1 MMVKLSIKISAI
13 ILMASGKSFCAGI
26 NINAIKDDPNFE
38 EYMIRQVDP
47 FYALQ
52 ESPVPTIACVQGAA
66 MTGGFEL
73 ALSCDIVIAS
83 SDAIFRDNHAMCK

>member
-1 MMVKLSIKISAI
+1 
-13 ILMASGKSFCAGI
+13 MASGKSFCAGI
-26 NINAIKDDPNFE
+26 DINAIRDNPEFE

-47 FYALQ
+47 FYAIQ
-52 ESPVPTIACVQGAA
+52 ESLVPTIACVQGAA

-83 SDAIFRDNHAMCK
+83 SDAVFRDNHAMCKYSLCR